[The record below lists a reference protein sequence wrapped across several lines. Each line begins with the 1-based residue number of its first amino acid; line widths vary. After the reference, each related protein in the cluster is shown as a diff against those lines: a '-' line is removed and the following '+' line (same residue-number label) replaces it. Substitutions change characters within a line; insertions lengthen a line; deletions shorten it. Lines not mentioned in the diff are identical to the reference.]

1 MRLEKITVA
10 QNGFIIMDIYGHFH
24 IAKTLL
30 EAAQIVG
37 ETIPNPIAAHYDL
50 NKNATTLELVREE
63 FKRGNKINAIKELKA
78 INDTQAET
86 INALTARIVALESKG
101 TV

>member
-1 MRLEKITVA
+1 MHLDKITVA
-10 QNGFIIMDIYGHFH
+10 QNGFIITDIYGHFH

-37 ETIPNPIAAHYDL
+37 ETVPNPIAAHYDL

-63 FKRGNKINAIKELKA
+63 FKRGNKINAIKELRNCFTPRLGLREAKELV
-78 INDTQAET
+78 ET
-86 INALTARIVALESKG
+86 LCG
-101 TV
+101 

>member
-10 QNGFIIMDIYGHFH
+10 QNGFIVEDCYGHLH

-37 ETIPNPIAAHYDL
+37 ETVPNPIAAHYDL

-63 FKRGNKINAIKELKA
+63 FKRGNKINAIKELRNCFTPRLGLREAKELV
-78 INDTQAET
+78 ET
-86 INALTARIVALESKG
+86 LCG
-101 TV
+101 